1 MHPAFSRHEG
11 RWVFDG
17 IATTYADAR
26 PPYPERV
33 YEILRTRCHLG
44 PGQRVLDIGAGSGQA
59 TQRLVDAGAEVVAV
73 EPSQALADEL
83 RARLNVSPSLQVV
96 VGPFEDVDLPSG
108 AFDLVTAATSFHWLD
123 ADRAVPMI
131 ARVLRPGG
139 WLALWWNVF
148 GDPELPDPFHDAT
161 LHVLKGLAPSPSAGD
176 KGVPFALDV
185 GERVSDLTSRGFEDV
200 KYEAMRWTL
209 RLNAPGT
216 RRLYETYSNIARV
229 PDADRR
235 RILDEIERIAEVE
248 FGGHVDREMVT
259 PIYTAHASG

>member
-1 MHPAFSRHEG
+1 MDGAFSRLEG
-11 RWVFDG
+11 RSAFDG
-17 IATTYADAR
+17 VATSYADAR

-83 RARLNVSPSLQVV
+83 RARLSLAPSLEVV

-161 LHVLKGLAPSPSAGD
+161 LHVLEGLAPSPSAGV

-185 GERVSDLTSRGFEDV
+185 GARVSDLTSRGFEDV
-200 KYEAMRWTL
+200 KYEPMRWTL

-259 PIYTAHASG
+259 PMYTAHASG